1 MCAVLNARDH
11 AAHVT
16 NCGRRNHHQLSMIMN
31 GLYLV
36 LKTDRVGSC
45 LFVFDDALMLCQL
58 VWLCSTESEIV
69 CD

>member
-11 AAHVT
+11 DAHFT
-16 NCGRRNHHQLSMIMN
+16 NRGRRNHHQLSRIMN

-36 LKTDRVGSC
+36 LKTGRVGSC
-45 LFVFDDALMLCQL
+45 LYLTMLCHL
-58 VWLCSTESEIV
+58 VWLYSTESEIV